1 MPPDPMTHRHA
12 LLSVAAAALLI
23 LAAPAAVADERSASD
38 HVLKAEVALHSD
50 DYLTAVRE
58 YRKAAELSESVEI
71 AQQATRLAFDY
82 GFNTEAIEAAE
93 RWVELAPASDEALMH
108 LAQLQLRSGDVRSA
122 KRSFADLIERGDD
135 GGAED
140 RLFRLMSFITQEDA
154 SDADKLMRA
163 LAKPYQ
169 DSALVQYA
177 MGAVAL
183 QADDAEFARE
193 AAQRAIEMEPDWM
206 KARLLYARSLLVG
219 GDVEGAID
227 YTARLV
233 GDDPFPD
240 PDARMELAI
249 MYMTA
254 GDEDFAL
261 SQVNQV
267 LLEQPS
273 RTDALRMMSIINFRQ
288 GSFDVAEAD
297 FEDLLS
303 SGDYTADALFY
314 LARIADYRG
323 EQDRAIRLYSQVLGG
338 NNAVASQR
346 RAAQIMAWEK
356 DDLDGALAQ
365 LAEFGEQRRVFAI
378 DMMMVRAGLLGSVGK
393 YDDALELFERAAS
406 FRPDD
411 EGVALSRGEL
421 LLTMGRLDDAI
432 AAYRSAAKRWPDSAM
447 SLNAL
452 GYTLA
457 DRTDEYREAEKLIR
471 KALRYE
477 PESPAIIDSLGWVL
491 HKRGKHEEAL
501 GYLEQAYAG
510 FPDPEVA
517 AHIVEVLV
525 ALDRREEALERLL
538 AAEERD
544 PESEL
549 LQDVRDRLFPETP

>member
-1 MPPDPMTHRHA
+1 MTHRLA
-12 LLSVAAAALLI
+12 LLPIAAAALL
-23 LAAPAAVADERSASD
+23 LSSAPAAFADERSASD
-38 HVLKAEVALHSD
+38 HVLEAEVALHQD
-50 DYLTAVRE
+50 DYLAAVRE
-58 YRKAAELSESVEI
+58 YGKAAELSDSVEI

-82 GFNTEAIEAAE
+82 GFDAEAIEAAE

-108 LAQLQLRSGDVRSA
+108 LGQLQLRSGDVRAA
-122 KRSFADLIERGDD
+122 KRSFATLIERGD
-135 GGAED
+135 GGAEE

-154 SDADKLMRA
+154 GDADKLMRA
-163 LAKPYQ
+163 LAKPYE

-177 MGAVAL
+177 TGVVAL
-183 QADDAEFARE
+183 QANEAEFARK
-193 AAQRAIEMEPDWM
+193 AAQRAIDMEPDWM
-206 KARLLYARSLLVG
+206 KAKLLYARSLLVG
-219 GDVEGAID
+219 GDVEAAID

-254 GDEDFAL
+254 GDEDYAL

-267 LLEQPS
+267 LLEQPA
-273 RTDALRMMSIINFRQ
+273 RTDALRMMAIINFRQ
-288 GSFDVAEAD
+288 GNFDVAEAD

-323 EQDRAIRLYSQVLGG
+323 EHDRAIRLYSQVLGG
-338 NNAVASQR
+338 SNAVASQR
-346 RAAQIMAWEK
+346 RAAQIMAWEM
-356 DDLDGALAQ
+356 DDLDGALEQ
-365 LAEFGEQRRVFAI
+365 LAEFGEQRRVYAI
-378 DMMMVRAGLLGSVGK
+378 DMMMVRAGLLGSVEK
-393 YDDALELFERAAS
+393 YDEALELFERAAS

-432 AAYRSAAKRWPDSAM
+432 AAYRSAARRWPDSAM

-457 DRTDEYREAEKLIR
+457 DRTEEYREAEKLIR
-471 KALRYE
+471 KALKYQ
-477 PESPAIIDSLGWVL
+477 PDSPAIIDSLGWVL

-501 GYLEQAYAG
+501 DYLEQAYAG

-525 ALDRREEALERLL
+525 ALERREEALERLV